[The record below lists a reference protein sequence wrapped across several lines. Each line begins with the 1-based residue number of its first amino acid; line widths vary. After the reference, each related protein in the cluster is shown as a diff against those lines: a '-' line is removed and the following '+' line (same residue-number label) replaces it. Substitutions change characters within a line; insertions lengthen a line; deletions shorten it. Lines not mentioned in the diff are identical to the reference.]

1 LCRVPF
7 PTLPDLLEPGL
18 RLVFVGINPSVY
30 SAERGHY
37 FARKTN
43 RFWPA
48 LSRSRLS
55 APIRKALGR
64 DTLVPEDDVFL
75 PRFGIGF
82 TDVVKRPTPN
92 AGDLTPADFRE
103 WTPILFAKLERYRPA
118 VACFH
123 GVVGY
128 RAFLKYALGADAKN
142 LELGS
147 QPHRIGE
154 TNVFLIPNPSPANAH
169 FRLED
174 QIHWDDKLTEYLERE
189 SRIRGNGSYG

>member
-1 LCRVPF
+1 MSYPF
-7 PTLPDLLEPGL
+7 HTLPNLLAPGL

-30 SAERGHY
+30 AAERGHY

-55 APIRKALGR
+55 APIRAALGR
-64 DTLVPEDDVFL
+64 ATLVPEDDVLL
-75 PRFGIGF
+75 PDFGIGF

-92 AGDLTPADFRE
+92 ASGLTPEDYRTWA
-103 WTPILFAKLERYRPA
+103 PHLFANLDRYQPA

-128 RAFLKYALGADAKN
+128 RAFLKYALGAEEK
-142 LELGS
+142 ELQLGPQS
-147 QPHRIGE
+147 RTLGQTR
-154 TNVFLIPNPSPANAH
+154 VFLVPNPSPANAH

-174 QIHWDDKLTEYLERE
+174 QIHWDDKLAEYLEE
-189 SRIRGNGSYG
+189 EGFSKHG

>member
-1 LCRVPF
+1 MSYPF
-7 PTLPDLLEPGL
+7 HTLPDLLAPGL

-30 SAERGHY
+30 AVERGHY

-48 LSRSRLS
+48 LSRSTLS
-55 APIRKALGR
+55 APIRQALGR
-64 DTLVPEDDVFL
+64 ESLLPEDDVLL
-75 PRFGIGF
+75 PDFGIGF

-92 AGDLTPADFRE
+92 ASGLTPDDFRR
-103 WTPILFAKLERYRPA
+103 WAPHLFANLARYQPA

-128 RAFLKYALGADAKN
+128 RAFLKNGLGAEETD
-142 LELGS
+142 LQLGPQS
-147 QPHRIGE
+147 CTLGE
-154 TNVFLIPNPSPANAH
+154 TRIFLVPNPSPANAH

-174 QIHWDDKLTEYLERE
+174 QIYWDDQLAEYLTKC
-189 SRIRGNGSYG
+189 